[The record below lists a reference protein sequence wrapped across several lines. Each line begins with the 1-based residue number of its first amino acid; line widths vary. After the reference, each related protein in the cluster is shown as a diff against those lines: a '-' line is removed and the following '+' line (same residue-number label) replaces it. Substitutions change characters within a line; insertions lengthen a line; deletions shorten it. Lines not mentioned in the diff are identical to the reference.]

1 MTNLERLLQ
10 ELCPGGVPYRTLGEI
25 ATDIFRGTGITR
37 EQVCEKG
44 TPCVRYGEIIQL
56 MAYGL
61 INVFPTQ
68 MRPC

>member
-44 TPCVRYGEIIQL
+44 TPCVRYGEI
-56 MAYGL
+56 
-61 INVFPTQ
+61 
-68 MRPC
+68 